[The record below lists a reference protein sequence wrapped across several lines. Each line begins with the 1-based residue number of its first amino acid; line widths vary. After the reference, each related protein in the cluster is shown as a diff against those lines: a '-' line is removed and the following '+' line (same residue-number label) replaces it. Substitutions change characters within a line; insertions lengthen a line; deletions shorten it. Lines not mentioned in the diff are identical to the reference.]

1 VRHSR
6 DTVRHTRPSHHSAPR
21 ADNKYADKGRDDA
34 ATHNTQGPAWD
45 AASHYG
51 LPSSEQP
58 VQSFSA
64 VNNKLV
70 HGYVTITPAF
80 VCFDTVLFAGA
91 LSDVSLACLSHN
103 SRLQS

>member
-1 VRHSR
+1 MWRC
-6 DTVRHTRPSHHSAPR
+6 D
-21 ADNKYADKGRDDA
+21 
-34 ATHNTQGPAWD
+34 TQGPAWD

-51 LPSSEQP
+51 LPPSEQP
-58 VQSFSA
+58 IQSFSA

-91 LSDVSLACLSHN
+91 VRSFPCLSHN
-103 SRLQS
+103 TAPKLCLVEG